1 MIMEMVGNKMYAF
14 ADDLAI
20 MHADGDRQAVEV
32 VLSKDM
38 AIVGEYLQTW
48 KLNLS
53 TTYTGVRSLPP

>member
-1 MIMEMVGNKMYAF
+1 MVCMIMEMVGNKMYAF

-20 MHADGDRQAVEV
+20 MHGDGDRQAVEV

-53 TTYTGVRSLPP
+53 TT